1 MSFQLEE
8 LNRQVGLQLATHVWT
23 TTVASFQLIA
33 APGAGKS
40 TWIHYVACHQ
50 SAAAGNLHL
59 TYNTTAGTNFFN
71 YPATGPHTEETLI
84 KLDAN
89 QSVEAHMAAT
99 GGAGFIRVYY
109 STRQASGTTE

>member
-8 LNRQVGLQLATHVWT
+8 LHRQVGLQLATHVWT

-33 APGAGKS
+33 APGAAKCIM
-40 TWIHYVACHQ
+40 IHYVACHQ

-59 TYNTTAGTNFFN
+59 GYTTTAGTSFFTFN
-71 YPATGPHTEETLI
+71 GTGPHAEETFI

-89 QSVEAHMAAT
+89 LPVEQHMAAT
-99 GGAGFIRVYY
+99 GGAGFLRVYY
-109 STRQASGTTE
+109 SIRQASGTTE

>member
-8 LNRQVGLQLATHVWT
+8 LHRQVGLQLATHTWT

-33 APGAGKS
+33 APGAGKRLI
-40 TWIHYVACHQ
+40 IHYVACHQ
-50 SAAAGNLHL
+50 SAVAGNLHL
-59 TYNTTAGTNFFN
+59 GYSTTAGTTFYTYNTT
-71 YPATGPHTEETLI
+71 GPFAEEAFI
-84 KLDAN
+84 ALDAN
-89 QSVEAHMAAT
+89 KPVEQHMAAT